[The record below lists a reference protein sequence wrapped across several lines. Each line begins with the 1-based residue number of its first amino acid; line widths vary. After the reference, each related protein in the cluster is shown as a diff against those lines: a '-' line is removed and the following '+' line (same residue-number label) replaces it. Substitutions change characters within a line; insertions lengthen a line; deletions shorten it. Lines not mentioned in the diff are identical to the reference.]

1 MLIAQLFMTAPK
13 EPGCP
18 SEGDWLNKRMHAQ
31 HGILL
36 GIRKEGPW
44 VQSLDDRGKPTP
56 ESSYCII
63 PLLLNY

>member
-18 SEGDWLNKRMHAQ
+18 LEGDWLNKRMHAQ

-36 GIRKEGPW
+36 GIRKEGP
-44 VQSLDDRGKPTP
+44 
-56 ESSYCII
+56 
-63 PLLLNY
+63 